1 MDEVLKKTKGRIR
14 MADVARVLGI
24 SPMTVSNSFRNPHLV
39 NDATRK
45 KVIDTATTLGY
56 VPNTM
61 AGNLVSGQSKV
72 VAVMT
77 PSIRYSSFADMI
89 DALEQSLAK
98 AGYNLIISLVESRER
113 EVEALR
119 AVIGRRV
126 DGIVI
131 VGELEDP
138 AARELVVKS
147 GTPVVETWHLH
158 DDMTDMAAG
167 FSEHDAAAN
176 AVRHIIA
183 SGKKSLGMIGVAPAQ
198 SRRLAERVKGFK
210 TAVQEIGG
218 NPNHVVLMDASLNGY
233 EAGAKGLKR
242 LMSDMSEIDGV
253 FCMTDILAVGAIFE
267 CMRNGW
273 RIPERIAVMGYGDYD
288 IAAQI
293 PPGLTTIHTPGSE
306 IGLAATALLLDR
318 LSGGYHLPPLRH
330 VDYHLVKRGSV

>member
-1 MDEVLKKTKGRIR
+1 MDEVLKKTKGTIR

-39 NDATRK
+39 SEATRQ

-77 PSIRYSSFADMI
+77 PSIRHSSFADMI
-89 DALEQSLAK
+89 GSLEQSLAK
-98 AGYNLIISLVESRER
+98 TGYNLIISLVESRER

-126 DGIVI
+126 DGVVI
-131 VGELEDP
+131 AGELENP

-158 DDMTDMAAG
+158 DEMTDMAAG

-176 AVRHIIA
+176 AVRHMIA
-183 SGKKSLGMIGVAPAQ
+183 SGKKSLGMIGIAPAK
-198 SRRLAERVKGFK
+198 SRRLVERVNGFK
-210 TAVQEIGG
+210 IAVEEMGG
-218 NPNHVVLMDASLNGY
+218 NPNHVVLMDAALNGY
-233 EAGAKGLKR
+233 EAGANGLKR
-242 LMSDMSEIDGV
+242 LMSDLPEIDGV
-253 FCMTDILAVGAIFE
+253 FCMTDILAVGVIFE
-267 CMRNGW
+267 CMRSGW
-273 RIPERIAVMGYGDYD
+273 KIPERIAVMGYGDYD

-293 PPGLTTIHTPGSE
+293 PPGLTTIHTPGTE
-306 IGLAATALLLDR
+306 IGLAAASLLLDR
-318 LSGGYHLPPLRH
+318 LSGRQHLPPLQS
-330 VDYHLVKRGSV
+330 VDYHLVKRSSV